1 MKDYLKEKYKEEFEI
16 GEIQTFNLGFAAG
29 ELIQA
34 RANPISNNEMVFIVS
49 RDSNNTNYEDS
60 YSKLLEEKF
69 VRNLFSE
76 NLSELSVNTK
86 YYITTAYNGD
96 LGGDGGKEIE
106 INKLNPS
113 FVISIPVERGYDK
126 SDYTKKIL
134 NLIYSIEKEEV
145 GYYRVRIEFVD
156 NKNAGI
162 IEEYINLSQKKL
174 TQNEL
179 KERDF
184 SEVKRQY
191 ERSIIDRFTYD
202 SKDVD
207 FKNSP
212 HFIRSLLDKT
222 YKER

>member
-16 GEIQTFNLGFAAG
+16 GEIQRFNLGFAAG

-34 RANPISNNEMVFIVS
+34 RANPISNNQMVFVVT
-49 RDSNNTNYEDS
+49 RDNNNTNYEDS
-60 YSKLLEEKF
+60 YSKLLEERF
-69 VRNLFSE
+69 ARNLFSE
-76 NLSELSVNTK
+76 NLSGLGGNIK
-86 YYITTAYNGD
+86 YYITTAYDGD
-96 LGGDGGKEIE
+96 FLGDGKKEIE

-126 SDYTKKIL
+126 SDYTEKIL
-134 NLIYSIEKEEV
+134 NLIYSLEKEEV

-174 TQNEL
+174 TQNDL
-179 KERDF
+179 KERNY

-191 ERSIIDRFTYD
+191 QSNIIDRFIYD

-207 FKNSP
+207 FQNSP
-212 HFIRSLLDKT
+212 HFIQSLLDKT
-222 YKER
+222 YKE